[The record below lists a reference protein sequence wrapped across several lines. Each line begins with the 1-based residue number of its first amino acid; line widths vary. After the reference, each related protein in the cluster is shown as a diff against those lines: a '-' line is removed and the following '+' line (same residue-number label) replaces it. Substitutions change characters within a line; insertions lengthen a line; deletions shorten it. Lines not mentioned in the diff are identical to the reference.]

1 MYARST
7 TMRVRPE
14 ALDDLV
20 TYIRDEVM
28 PMVTRLEGCIGLSL
42 LTDRDTGRCITT
54 SSWQTEEA
62 MRGSAE
68 QVRASRER
76 AAERFGMTPEI
87 DEWEIAV
94 LHRAHRAGDGAC
106 ARVTWTRTDA
116 ANLDQ
121 VISAY
126 RDSLMPWWEETPG
139 FCSNSLMV
147 DRREGRCASAV
158 VFDSREAMAHTRDQ
172 FTTLREEFVTRMSM
186 EIVEVAEFDLALAH
200 LRVPE
205 TV

>member
-20 TYIRDEVM
+20 GYIRDDVM
-28 PMVTRLEGCIGLSL
+28 PMVTQLEGCVGLSL
-42 LTDRDTGRCITT
+42 MTDRDTGRCIAT
-54 SSWQTEEA
+54 SAWETEEA

-68 QVRASRER
+68 RVRPSRER
-76 AAERFGMTPEI
+76 AAERFGTTPEI
-87 DEWEIAV
+87 QEWEIAV
-94 LHRAHRAGDGAC
+94 LHRAHRAGDGSC

-121 VISAY
+121 VIDAY
-126 RDSLMPWWEETPG
+126 RDSLMPWWEQTPG

-158 VFDSREAMAHTRDQ
+158 VFESREAMAHTRDQ
-172 FTTLREEFVTRMSM
+172 FTTLREEFVGRMSM